1 LADPNQNL
9 ENTMASSSAARRAA
23 FRSKVEAR
31 QGLLVPGAYNAM
43 SARVIE
49 DIGFEAIYLT
59 GAGVTNMS
67 LGLPDLGYIGLHE
80 IAEHTARVRDAVSLP
95 LIVDADTGFGN
106 ALNVRQTVRVLERSG
121 ADVIQFEDQV
131 MPKKCGHFS
140 GKEVIGTSEMVGKI
154 HAAVDAREDANLQIM
169 ARTDSA
175 AVHGIEDAIERGHR
189 FIEAGADILFI
200 EATESL
206 ADIERLPS
214 LFDKPQ
220 LINIVIGGKTPVQSQ
235 EALAGLGYGIVLYA
249 NAALQGAVLGM
260 QRALGTLREN
270 GRLDEDASLV
280 VPFRE
285 RQRLVRKELHDKLDR
300 DYAPKDE

>member
-80 IAEHTARVRDAVSLP
+80 IAEHTARVRDAVALP

>member
-1 LADPNQNL
+1 
-9 ENTMASSSAARRAA
+9 MAVSSAARRAA
-23 FRSKVEAR
+23 FRARIEAR
-31 QGLLVPGAYNAM
+31 QGLLVPGAFNAM

-49 DIGFEAIYLT
+49 DLGFEAIYLT

-80 IAEHTARVRDAVSLP
+80 IAEHTARVRDAVALP

-121 ADVIQFEDQV
+121 ADVIQFEDQI

-154 HAAVDAREDANLQIM
+154 RAAVDAREDANLQII

-175 AVHGIEDAIERGHR
+175 AVHGIDDAIERGHR

-214 LFDKPQ
+214 LFDTPQ

-235 EALAGLGYGIVLYA
+235 AALARLGYGIVLYA

-260 QRALGTLREN
+260 QRALGTLRED

-280 VPFRE
+280 APFSE

-300 DYAPKDE
+300 DYAANDE

>member
-1 LADPNQNL
+1 M
-9 ENTMASSSAARRAA
+9 TTSATRRAA
-23 FRSKVEAR
+23 FRAKVNER
-31 QGLLVPGAYNAM
+31 QGLLVPGAFNAM

-49 DIGFEAIYLT
+49 DAGFEALYIT

-67 LGLPDLGYIGLHE
+67 LGLPDLGFIGLAE
-80 IAEHTARVRDAVSLP
+80 VAEHTARIRDAVALP

-140 GKEVIGTSEMVGKI
+140 GKE
-154 HAAVDAREDANLQIM
+154 AREDGNLQIM

-206 ADIERLPS
+206 ADIERLPA

-220 LINIVIGGKTPVQSQ
+220 LINIVIGGKTPVQSR
-235 EALAGLGYGIVLYA
+235 EALAKLGYGIVLYA

-260 QRALGTLREN
+260 QRALGSLKSN
-270 GRLDEDASLV
+270 GRLDEDATLV
-280 VPFRE
+280 APFSE
-285 RQRLVRKELHDKLDR
+285 RQRLVNKPLYDRLDR
-300 DYAPKDE
+300 EYAAKD

>member
-1 LADPNQNL
+1 M
-9 ENTMASSSAARRAA
+9 TTSSTARRAA
-23 FRSKVEAR
+23 FRAKVYER
-31 QGLLVPGAYNAM
+31 QGLLVPGAFNAM

-49 DIGFEAIYLT
+49 DAGFDALYIT

-67 LGLPDLGYIGLHE
+67 FGLPDLGFIGLAE
-80 IAEHTARVRDAVSLP
+80 VAEHTARIRDAVALP

-140 GKEVIGTSEMVGKI
+140 GKEVVSASEMVGKI
-154 HAAVDAREDANLQIM
+154 RAAVDAREDGNLQIM

-175 AVHGIEDAIERGHR
+175 AVHGIEDAIERGHL

-200 EATESL
+200 EAIESF

-220 LINIVIGGKTPVQSQ
+220 LINIVIGGKTPVQSR
-235 EALAGLGYGIVLYA
+235 EALAKLGYGIVLYA

-260 QRALGTLREN
+260 QRALATLRAS
-270 GRLDEDASLV
+270 GRLDEDTSV
-280 VPFRE
+280 VAPFSE
-285 RQRLVRKELHDKLDR
+285 RQRLVNKAFYDQLDR
-300 DYAPKDE
+300 EYAAKDK

>member
-1 LADPNQNL
+1 
-9 ENTMASSSAARRAA
+9 MSISSTARRAA
-23 FRSKVEAR
+23 FRAKVAER
-31 QGLLVPGAYNAM
+31 QGLLVPGAFNAM

-49 DIGFEAIYLT
+49 DAGFEALYLT

-67 LGLPDLGYIGLHE
+67 LGLPDLGFVGLHE
-80 IAEHTARVRDAVSLP
+80 IAEHTARVRDAVALP

-140 GKEVIGTSEMVGKI
+140 GKEVVSVSEMAGKI
-154 HAAVDAREDANLQIM
+154 RAAVDAREDGNLQIM

-200 EATESL
+200 EAIESL
-206 ADIERLPS
+206 ADITRLPS
-214 LFDKPQ
+214 LFDRPQ
-220 LINIVIGGKTPVQSQ
+220 LINIVIGGKTPVQTR
-235 EALAGLGYGIVLYA
+235 EALASLGYGIVLYA

-260 QRALGTLREN
+260 QRALGALREH

-280 VPFRE
+280 APFSE
-285 RQRLVRKELHDKLDR
+285 RQRLVNKPLYDKLDR
-300 DYAPKDE
+300 EYAVKDE